1 MNPRM
6 PECEHRVPFDSECRE
21 CSKRSLRNKL
31 DDNRRLVT
39 LLRKQLDTSVD
50 KQLLLLNQVI
60 DLKAENERLIKQR
73 EELIKVIEN
82 GLAHAPHP
90 TLADPA
96 EAWRAEGFD
105 KWRETRHARIGD

>member
-31 DDNRRLVT
+31 DDNRRLVD

-50 KQLLLLNQVI
+50 KQILLLNQVI
-60 DLKAENERLIKQR
+60 DLKAENERLLR
-73 EELIKVIEN
+73 RLTEV
-82 GLAHAPHP
+82 
-90 TLADPA
+90 DPA
-96 EAWRAEGFD
+96 QAWRAEGFD
-105 KWRETRHARIGD
+105 KWREVRHARIGD